1 MLWFFRCREMPDVH
15 FPAASGLLPLCSP
28 VSQNARPTMFHQ
40 YQKYCFPAH
49 SLYVLSLFSSR
60 SFCHKGYFMP
70 QKQNVSTT
78 KKPPA
83 TAHPPVH
90 HSQTTFFYHYI
101 VIFITVRKDKNIPSD
116 FRLLHG
122 LLLCLHGL
130 PIQPGT
136 VHDAYLLL

>member
-1 MLWFFRCREMPDVH
+1 MSIFPQLPDCFLCALRYHKMLVPQ
-15 FPAASGLLPLCSP
+15 CSI
-28 VSQNARPTMFHQ
+28 NIK
-40 YQKYCFPAH
+40 KYCFPAH
-49 SLYVLSLFSSR
+49 SLYVLSLFLLLVLFVTRIILCPKSR
-60 SFCHKGYFMP
+60 MCQPRKSRLP
-70 QKQNVSTT
+70 QLTFRR
-78 KKPPA
+78 
-83 TAHPPVH
+83 H

-122 LLLCLHGL
+122 LLLFLHGL

>member
-1 MLWFFRCREMPDVH
+1 MSIFPQLPDCLLCALRYHKMLVPQ
-15 FPAASGLLPLCSP
+15 CSI
-28 VSQNARPTMFHQ
+28 NIK
-40 YQKYCFPAH
+40 KYCFPAH

-122 LLLCLHGL
+122 LLLFLHGL